1 VSVPQLQGT
10 AQPES
15 LDWLLQNSGPGRLS
29 AQDVDARQNPL
40 ALSANPQPVN
50 QSVNQSVDQG
60 LGNQSFIGSAPGAQS
75 PGNAAV
81 REQPP
86 AVALQQTPPPAA
98 SDQWVPG
105 ANAAAGTQQS
115 LGSNSGLTA
124 ESFLATPSAASASA
138 PIARTPREEVE
149 SEIAGMGAQL
159 SPYLGSQTILRSR
172 SGQAG
177 FDHLLSQQT
186 NLEASTTLGNSVR
199 MTIIASP
206 VVLDAGTPN
215 SQATIPLGSLGIGA
229 ATSPMGAAGVG
240 AEVQVATQNFGA
252 RLGITPQG
260 FPVENVMG
268 GVQYRP
274 AGGPI
279 LITAYRDPITDTLL
293 SYAGVRDPGTGQ
305 VWGGVLANGVT
316 GLGSW
321 GTPASGIYAGLGY
334 QYIIGTGVAN
344 NSREDVSVG
353 SYWRVVN
360 KETGSLIVGINF
372 SGMHYE
378 RNLRYFTLGQGGY
391 FSPQS
396 YLLFNV
402 PVHWQGT
409 YNSRFEYSA
418 DASLG
423 SQHFQEDSS
432 PYFPLLPPPALT
444 NPSHSKIGSNT
455 ILYYP
460 SMVSTGAN
468 YSMVLK
474 SGYRLNSNWLLG
486 GFVDFN
492 NTQNYVSKTFGFYVR
507 YQFRPLPLNSL
518 LSSGSL
524 PDWNALRSLVLK

>member
-1 VSVPQLQGT
+1 LTLPTNS
-10 AQPES
+10 QPIDPS
-15 LDWLLQNSGPGRLS
+15 WDSNQNSNSHAIVISPQGKIA
-29 AQDVDARQNPL
+29 AQEQAQADILQ
-40 ALSANPQPVN
+40 QT
-50 QSVNQSVDQG
+50 
-60 LGNQSFIGSAPGAQS
+60 QS
-75 PGNAAV
+75 PSTSDEGVPGSNAAV
-81 REQPP
+81 RS
-86 AVALQQTPPPAA
+86 LQ
-98 SDQWVPG
+98 S
-105 ANAAAGTQQS
+105 S
-115 LGSNSGLTA
+115 GSNPGFTR
-124 ESFLATPSAASASA
+124 ESFLATPSAGGASA
-138 PIARTPREEVE
+138 PINRSPREEVE
-149 SEIAGMGAQL
+149 AEIAGMGAQL
-159 SPYLGSQTILRSR
+159 SPYVGSQTILRSR

-177 FDHLLSQQT
+177 FDRLLSQQT
-186 NLEASTTLGNSVR
+186 NLEASTTLGDSVR

-215 SQATIPLGSLGIGA
+215 SQATIQLGSLGLGT
-229 ATSPMGAAGVG
+229 ATSPMGASGVG

-268 GVQYRP
+268 GIQYRP
-274 AGGPI
+274 GGGPI

-305 VWGGVLANGVT
+305 VWGGVLANGVS

-321 GTPASGIYAGLGY
+321 GTPASGIYGGLGY

-344 NSREDVSVG
+344 NTREDVSVG
-353 SYWRVVN
+353 SYWRIVT
-360 KETGSLIVGINF
+360 KETGALIVGINF
-372 SGMHYE
+372 SGMHYQK
-378 RNLRYFTLGQGGY
+378 NLRYFTLGQGGY

-402 PVHWQGT
+402 PVHWQGS
-409 YNSRFEYSA
+409 YHSRFEYSA

-432 PYFPLLPPPALT
+432 PLFPLLPPPAST
-444 NPSHSKIGSNT
+444 SPSHSKIGST
-455 ILYYP
+455 ISYYP

-474 SGYRLNSNWLLG
+474 SGYRLNANWLLG

-507 YQFRPLPLNSL
+507 YQFRPMPFNSST
-518 LSSGSL
+518 SSGNL

>member
-1 VSVPQLQGT
+1 
-10 AQPES
+10 
-15 LDWLLQNSGPGRLS
+15 
-29 AQDVDARQNPL
+29 
-40 ALSANPQPVN
+40 
-50 QSVNQSVDQG
+50 
-60 LGNQSFIGSAPGAQS
+60 
-75 PGNAAV
+75 
-81 REQPP
+81 
-86 AVALQQTPPPAA
+86 
-98 SDQWVPG
+98 VPG